1 MVTTLGP
8 TLGGSPVPP
17 AAPWAVYSA
26 GTTALYLS
34 DLPIAP
40 PWFPHRTHYA
50 YTRQHVKP
58 PPGLEFS
65 IAASLQVA
73 KRTWRNMQG
82 KLCSENEA
90 QAAQKD
96 MSAVKRMQSS
106 INIMEGP
113 TAFAQKRK
121 PKWAKPEPLK
131 DFEDEEE
138 EEEEEEEETPQH
150 VSSKL

>member
-1 MVTTLGP
+1 M
-8 TLGGSPVPP
+8 PP

-26 GTTALYLS
+26 GTTALFLS
-34 DLPIAP
+34 DLPITP
-40 PWFPHRTHYA
+40 PWFPPLARYS
-50 YTRQHVKP
+50 YPRQPAKP
-58 PPGLEFS
+58 PPGFESS

-121 PKWAKPEPLK
+121 PKWAKPEPLE

>member
-1 MVTTLGP
+1 ME
-8 TLGGSPVPP
+8 S
-17 AAPWAVYSA
+17 
-26 GTTALYLS
+26 
-34 DLPIAP
+34 
-40 PWFPHRTHYA
+40 
-50 YTRQHVKP
+50 
-58 PPGLEFS
+58 S

-73 KRTWRNMQG
+73 KLTWRNMQG

-121 PKWAKPEPLK
+121 PKWAKPEPLE
-131 DFEDEEE
+131 DFEEEEDEEDE
-138 EEEEEEEETPQH
+138 EDEVEGEEETPQH